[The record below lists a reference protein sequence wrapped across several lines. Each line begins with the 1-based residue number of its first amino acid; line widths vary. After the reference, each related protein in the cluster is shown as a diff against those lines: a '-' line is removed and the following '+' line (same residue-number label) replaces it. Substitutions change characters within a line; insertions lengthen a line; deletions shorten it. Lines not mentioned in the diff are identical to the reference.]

1 MHPAH
6 IALLKKGQWFG
17 SLPPALQQSILQ
29 RAAVRSYGAGEFL
42 IREGEAGRGMFALL
56 HGRTRHVRWVGEDE
70 EVLMHVG
77 EPGFWFGEYPLLSGQ
92 PTVGSVIADTD
103 ARVLFLPA
111 AEFERIVEAEPRYL
125 RPFAALQAERF
136 GMLYRYLAQAYGLA
150 PEELLYRRLKGAIE
164 LNRRGQ
170 PSTGPAVIALSQS
183 ALANMVGVSRQ
194 TLNVLL
200 KRLEARGLIEVG
212 YRKIRVLS

>member
-17 SLPPALQQSILQ
+17 SLPAPLQQSILQ
-29 RAAVRSYGAGEFL
+29 RAMVRSYAAGEFL
-42 IREGEAGRGMFALL
+42 IREGEPGRGMFALL
-56 HGRTRHVRWVGEDE
+56 HGRTRHVRWIGDAE

-92 PTVGSVIADTD
+92 PSVGSVIADTD
-103 ARVLFLPA
+103 SRLLFLPA
-111 AEFERIVEAEPRYL
+111 AEFERIVDAEPRYL

-150 PEELLYRRLKGAIE
+150 PEEVLHTRLKGAVE
-164 LNRRGQ
+164 LHRLGQ
-170 PSTGPAVIALSQS
+170 PSSGPAVVTLSQS

-200 KRLEARGLIEVG
+200 RRLEARGLIEVG
-212 YRKIRVLS
+212 YRKIRVLG